1 MYKVI
6 FEENCWTSVGCQLLL
21 GDVGAG
27 VGVIDFKRCLRKA
40 VAAFA

>member
-6 FEENCWTSVGCQLLL
+6 FEENCWTSVGYQLLF